1 MKFKN
6 IANIALSTILV
17 FSGTNI
23 AIKLVDYKQAE
34 NFYNE
39 LYEELGDSNNTIDPT
54 TNESNTSSSETSQ
67 TSGTS
72 GTSGTSETV
81 DEYTKQRNAYNTLK
95 GKNEDYVFWVSVD
108 NTNINYPVVQTS
120 DNSTYLKKGFNKKKS
135 SSGTIFMDTLNNFMT
150 DKNVVLYGHNMNN
163 KTMFNN
169 LNKFKDRSFFNKNN
183 KIRIKNTNNGK
194 EYIYEVFSVYHSD
207 NNFNYNTVVFNDNYT
222 FENYISDIKEKSM
235 FKKNIDISP
244 RDKIITLTTCSYE
257 FKGAK
262 TSVHA
267 KLVEVKNL
275 NPNSIVSQDS
285 TSENEENNSLSIHD
299 MIEY

>member
-6 IANIALSTILV
+6 IANLVLGSILI

-23 AIKLVDYKQAE
+23 AIKVVDYKQSE

-39 LYEELGDSNNTIDPT
+39 LINEIENSEN
-54 TNESNTSSSETSQ
+54 TNESNSSSSFDNNESNSSN
-67 TSGTS
+67 SGNS
-72 GTSGTSETV
+72 SNSNNSEPV
-81 DEYTKQRNAYNTLK
+81 NEYTKQKNTYNTLK
-95 GKNEDYVFWVSVD
+95 KKNEDYVFWVSVD

-120 DNSTYLKKGFNKKKS
+120 NNSTYLKTGFNKKKS

-169 LNKFKDRSFFNKNN
+169 LTKFKDRNFFNKNN
-183 KIRIKNTNNGK
+183 KIRIKNTSNGR

-207 NNFNYNTVVFNDNYT
+207 NNFNYNTVVFNDNYS
-222 FENYISDIKEKSM
+222 FDSYLKDIQEKSM
-235 FKKNIDISP
+235 FKKNIDVSS

-275 NPNSIVSQDS
+275 NPNAIVTNELAESEGNDSFSIQD
-285 TSENEENNSLSIHD
+285 
-299 MIEY
+299 MFEY